1 MSTDEDPHEGAM
13 DLVARH
19 CGAGHPLQLPSAL
32 YDAVGERFA
41 SALRQPAPAESDQA
55 RPPRRKSAR
64 PTTSRPRPSRARRQ
78 PRVKNASSELSSE
91 AGAVNLFKDNTGD
104 AGGGTGEGESAGGV
118 GAGGGGGVSRS
129 GGGGGG
135 GGDDDGGGGGGGGGD
150 GPAVGSGAAARHSA
164 LTDEPDNR
172 PGALAANNRYADL
185 MTVELV
191 VVLSGGE
198 RTGAALSLIYR
209 LSADGGGAAV
219 VVGEGE
225 HAVVTSLTR
234 STGRRI
240 CLCSCGGRSGAESL
254 EMREWMCK
262 PANFLHARAL
272 VTAFVSL
279 VPRFIEPTLDALL
292 QRYPVLDNSSTPAT
306 SEKQVFY
313 ATKTQKKWGIFSV
326 LCSSSWS
333 AVSVRPRVGKRSAKR
348 GRVMRAAC
356 KSPSCKDHWQCKHA
370 KAVNDCCEEARLAS
384 ELAGGAGAPA
394 IFHDADVLLS
404 QLLGSKRRRP
414 LEEGTR
420 VAAHSEADAR
430 FSDESRWRGAGSML
444 PCQREI
450 DACGRYDRIAD
461 QSTDG
466 GIPLLDGVLYEE
478 TCFKCGEGYQATSAK
493 YAGGILRTLRGR
505 FPVSM
510 HQWECVCGTV
520 VFFDGAQ
527 HGLFASTT
535 QTVFT
540 RTLVKVVAQ
549 MVFSGHSTLSSAARV
564 LCLLLEVTKAL
575 PAGRN
580 SLSRQTISAIIHRY
594 SRTLIVPASL
604 FRCGRCYSSP
614 LRPYKVVVQDRQV
627 VSVMMHQSEPL
638 IKVTTDLS
646 TTRMDV
652 DIGCSLSSAA
662 ARSAVRKRSKAAAF
676 DEPVRLTKEEY
687 KALSSLSMAGLLNP
701 EEQVAGHVTSHP
713 ATVRWACG
721 ALFFSYLQISALV
734 RRPSVRAEGGGNG
747 GSYADVD
754 EQPPGVNG
762 VASVEQLR
770 AAVAARRGTVI
781 FECRVVDAAVEG
793 SDDAATTRERWCIV
807 RQLFHTFLA
816 EPVVGAFAG
825 LDRPA
830 VRDLAQQLIV
840 SSSTSEGF
848 VSGRRR

>member
-1 MSTDEDPHEGAM
+1 M
-13 DLVARH
+13 
-19 CGAGHPLQLPSAL
+19 
-32 YDAVGERFA
+32 
-41 SALRQPAPAESDQA
+41 
-55 RPPRRKSAR
+55 
-64 PTTSRPRPSRARRQ
+64 
-78 PRVKNASSELSSE
+78 
-91 AGAVNLFKDNTGD
+91 
-104 AGGGTGEGESAGGV
+104 
-118 GAGGGGGVSRS
+118 
-129 GGGGGG
+129 
-135 GGDDDGGGGGGGGGD
+135 
-150 GPAVGSGAAARHSA
+150 
-164 LTDEPDNR
+164 DEPDNR

-209 LSADGGGAAV
+209 LSADGCGAAV

-240 CLCSCGGRSGAESL
+240 CLCSCDGRSGAESL

-313 ATKTQKKWGIFSV
+313 ATKTQKKWGILSV
-326 LCSSSWS
+326 LCSGSWS
-333 AVSVRPRVGKRSAKR
+333 AVSVRPRVGKKSAKR

-356 KSPSCKDHWQCKHA
+356 KSLSCKDHWQCKHA

-394 IFHDADVLLS
+394 IFHDADMLLS
-404 QLLGSKRRRP
+404 QLLGRKRRRP

-420 VAAHSEADAR
+420 VAAQSEADAR

-450 DACGRYDRIAD
+450 DACGRYDRIAN

-493 YAGGILRTLRGR
+493 YSGGNLRTLRGR

-564 LCLLLEVTKAL
+564 LCFLLEVTKAL

-580 SLSRQTISAIIHRY
+580 SLSRQTI
-594 SRTLIVPASL
+594 
-604 FRCGRCYSSP
+604 
-614 LRPYKVVVQDRQV
+614 
-627 VSVMMHQSEPL
+627 
-638 IKVTTDLS
+638 
-646 TTRMDV
+646 
-652 DIGCSLSSAA
+652 
-662 ARSAVRKRSKAAAF
+662 
-676 DEPVRLTKEEY
+676 
-687 KALSSLSMAGLLNP
+687 
-701 EEQVAGHVTSHP
+701 
-713 ATVRWACG
+713 
-721 ALFFSYLQISALV
+721 
-734 RRPSVRAEGGGNG
+734 
-747 GSYADVD
+747 
-754 EQPPGVNG
+754 
-762 VASVEQLR
+762 
-770 AAVAARRGTVI
+770 
-781 FECRVVDAAVEG
+781 
-793 SDDAATTRERWCIV
+793 
-807 RQLFHTFLA
+807 
-816 EPVVGAFAG
+816 
-825 LDRPA
+825 
-830 VRDLAQQLIV
+830 
-840 SSSTSEGF
+840 
-848 VSGRRR
+848 